1 MFAHILSVRKGEY
14 ILLLNLWDK
23 TMKVKSKC
31 MVVCLWESHEKHK
44 DKFLVELAAFIIKVE
59 LQAEL
64 LDVMDPGELY

>member
-23 TMKVKSKC
+23 TMKVKSN
-31 MVVCLWESHEKHK
+31 LWSFVYGESHEKHK
-44 DKFLVELAAFIIKVE
+44 DKFLVELAAFIRKVE